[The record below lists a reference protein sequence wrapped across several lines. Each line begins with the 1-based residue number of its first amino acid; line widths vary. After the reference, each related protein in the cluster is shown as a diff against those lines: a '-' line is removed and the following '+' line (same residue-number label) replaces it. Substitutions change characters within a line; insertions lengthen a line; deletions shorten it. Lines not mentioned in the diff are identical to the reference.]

1 MIVMPSTKTKNS
13 FKRMFL
19 VPETFRPGLL
29 IMWVLFF
36 VYGLW
41 SVLGGDVRFG
51 YATMV
56 IALAG
61 MLAASWPLKSR
72 LARRTARRP

>member
-1 MIVMPSTKTKNS
+1 MILMPSTKTKNS
-13 FKRMFL
+13 FQRMFL
-19 VPETFRPGLL
+19 VPETFRPRLL
-29 IMWVLFF
+29 VMWILFF

-61 MLAASWPLKSR
+61 MLSASWPLKSR
-72 LARRTARRP
+72 LARRTVRRS